1 MIIHSDNTATNL
13 MIDRL
18 GMDRVNRYLKEH
30 GYKDTTLRRKM
41 MDFDAAKKGAENM
54 TTVRDVG
61 LLF

>member
-30 GYKDTTLRRKM
+30 GYKGY
-41 MDFDAAKKGAENM
+41 DAPPQDDG
-54 TTVRDVG
+54 
-61 LLF
+61 F

>member
-41 MDFDAAKKGAENM
+41 MDFDAAKKRRRKHDHRKGRGAS
-54 TTVRDVG
+54 
-61 LLF
+61 F